1 MQDLLDRGIEGVH
14 YELVDGKVKPIEGDQ
29 RLGAQLSGLNQ
40 LLLFVPRNNQTPRV
54 DTEVRELQTKV
65 IAENEKIVVGNPAE
79 PLISE
84 VYSQK
89 GPQLDQIIEDARVQ
103 FIVGQIDEQGW
114 KDAIE
119 QWRKLGG
126 DDYIKEINDLY
137 KKAKANQ

>member
-1 MQDLLDRGIEGVH
+1 
-14 YELVDGKVKPIEGDQ
+14 
-29 RLGAQLSGLNQ
+29 
-40 LLLFVPRNNQTPRV
+40 V